1 MGTPAKILITGGA
14 GFIGSTLA
22 VSLAGSHP
30 GSHVIALDNLY
41 RRGSGLNLERL
52 AAAGVEFVRGDVRN
66 PADLARFDDI
76 DVLVECSAEPSVMSG
91 TDGDSSFVFETNLV
105 GAYNC
110 LELARR
116 SGCQFVFLS
125 TSRVYPMAGLRAAA
139 LIEGETR
146 FELAAEQ
153 PSPGWSP
160 RGVTEQ
166 MPLAGARTFYGT
178 TKLSAEFLCA
188 EFGAHFGVPY
198 VINRCGVVGGPWQ
211 MGKVDQG
218 VFTHWMLAHEFEKPL
233 SYFGYGGSG
242 RQVRDLL
249 HVDDLVEL
257 IEMQLDD
264 PGHWSGRTFN
274 VGGGREISLSL
285 REATA
290 ICARL
295 SGNQIPVG
303 SVAEDRTG
311 DVPVYLSDCTSLFEH
326 AGWRPR
332 RDAECVLADIHE
344 WIDSDRERIGEALG
358 QGGSGSSPA
367 ERR

>member
-1 MGTPAKILITGGA
+1 
-14 GFIGSTLA
+14 
-22 VSLAGSHP
+22 
-30 GSHVIALDNLY
+30 
-41 RRGSGLNLERL
+41 
-52 AAAGVEFVRGDVRN
+52 
-66 PADLARFDDI
+66 
-76 DVLVECSAEPSVMSG
+76 
-91 TDGDSSFVFETNLV
+91 
-105 GAYNC
+105 
-110 LELARR
+110 
-116 SGCQFVFLS
+116 
-125 TSRVYPMAGLRAAA
+125 
-139 LIEGETR
+139 
-146 FELAAEQ
+146 
-153 PSPGWSP
+153 
-160 RGVTEQ
+160 
-166 MPLAGARTFYGT
+166 
-178 TKLSAEFLCA
+178 
-188 EFGAHFGVPY
+188 
-198 VINRCGVVGGPWQ
+198 
-211 MGKVDQG
+211 
-218 VFTHWMLAHEFEKPL
+218 
-233 SYFGYGGSG
+233 
-242 RQVRDLL
+242 
-249 HVDDLVEL
+249 
-257 IEMQLDD
+257 MQLDD